1 MELNVCVLHVLSS
14 NNRRW
19 AFMGSASMQG
29 VPLDRIYFSSS
40 PHLGRYENNIRLV
53 AQAASRDGFPYLEGY
68 GKGLKSQYVQQTAGS
83 MGQIWNYCRIFR
95 HISQTGQTALVIH
108 DDRMLSM
115 NWHIFKKCVEHLD
128 NKGEFKL
135 FQLRQRT
142 GQPHTIQEQIQNND
156 LSEFDEDNP
165 LNHIISGLK
174 GYEESMVV
182 IPLGAK
188 FILDALASNMDN
200 YFFFDDFIH
209 RKLCELAIGIPGIYC
224 SAKEEYAFVRESLEF
239 ASTTDWA
246 HKDSDYYEHSKTQS
260 EIQFLEFDNGK

>member
-1 MELNVCVLHVLSS
+1 MELNVYTLHVLSS

-40 PHLGRYENNIRLV
+40 PHLRKYDNNIRLV
-53 AQAASRDGFPYLEGY
+53 AKAAAKDGFPYLEGY

-95 HISQTGQTALVIH
+95 HIAQTGVPALVIH
-108 DDRMLSM
+108 DDRMITL
-115 NWHIFKKCVEHLD
+115 NWHIFKQVIEYLN

-135 FQLRQRT
+135 FQLRLRT
-142 GQPHTIQEQIQNND
+142 GQPKTIPEQIQNND
-156 LSEFDEDNP
+156 LSEFDKDNP

-174 GYEESMVV
+174 GYEESMV
-182 IPLGAK
+182 ITPAGAN
-188 FILDALASNMDN
+188 FILDALASNMGD
-200 YFFFDDFIH
+200 YYFFDDFIH
-209 RKLCELAIGIPGIYC
+209 RKLCELSIGIAGIYC

-239 ASTTDWA
+239 SSITDWA
-246 HKDSDYYEHSKTQS
+246 HKDSEYYEHSKAQQA
-260 EIQFLEFDNGK
+260 IQFLEHNDG